1 MQALDRDAL
10 LWVVGHRTG
19 WLDPVFVGLSLAGY
33 GGLLWIGL
41 AAGLAAWHRL
51 RIVPFAALAAACV
64 WSADVLTLLLKA
76 VVERPRPFRALP
88 QVDPLLHGTL
98 GASFPSGHAATS
110 FAGATFLA
118 LAAPRLAP
126 ALFALAAAVAYSRV
140 YVGVHY
146 PLDVVAGAVLGA
158 AVTLVFRALGPRA
171 GALLR
176 AGALRRP
183 G

>member
-1 MQALDRDAL
+1 MTGLDRHAL
-10 LWVVGHRTG
+10 LWVVGHRAG
-19 WLDPVFVGLSLAGY
+19 WLDPVFVGLSVAGY

-41 AAGLAAWHRL
+41 AAGLAAWRRRGVL
-51 RIVPFAALAAACV
+51 AFTALAAACV
-64 WSADVLTLLLKA
+64 WSADLLTLLLKA
-76 VVERPRPFRALP
+76 IVERPRPFQALP
-88 QVDPLLHGTL
+88 QIDPLLHGTL

-126 ALFALAAAVAYSRV
+126 ALFVLAAAVAYSRV

-146 PLDVVAGAVLGA
+146 PLDVVAGAALGA
-158 AVTLVFRALGPRA
+158 AVGVGFRVLGPRA

-176 AGALRRP
+176 AGPLRRP